1 MATAQLSLI
10 DNGYLNPIPWD
21 PAWSLTEW
29 DSSIPDRLLELEFD
43 LIVSNPR
50 SALENLALDVVLQR
64 QVSEGAR
71 KAVMWIWDW
80 SESAVVLGSYQS
92 VKNEIDLD
100 AARKRGFSFVRRM
113 SGGGAM
119 IVEPGR
125 TCTYSLITPDSIVE
139 DLTYVQSFAYL
150 DRWLI
155 RALRSLGIPATYKP
169 VNDIASP
176 EAKIGGAA
184 QARRWGTMLHHVT
197 MAYEFDPALLTGL
210 LRLGKEKLID
220 KGISSAEKQVSP
232 LSRFTTLSHKS
243 MLDYLAQ
250 AFEAQYSCVLSTI
263 TPEEETAAQKLIE
276 EKLGT
281 EEWLYR
287 VE

>member
-1 MATAQLSLI
+1 MNSTPDHIIS
-10 DNGYLNPIPWD
+10 PILPWQQG
-21 PAWSLTEW
+21 WSLTEW

-43 LIVSNPR
+43 LIVSQPQ
-50 SALENLALDVVLQR
+50 SALQNLALDIVMQR
-64 QVSEGAR
+64 QVANASR
-71 KAVMWIWDW
+71 KAVMWVWDW

-92 VKNEIDLD
+92 VRNEIDLD

-125 TCTYSLITPDSIVE
+125 TCTFSLITPDSVVK
-139 DLTYVQSFAYL
+139 DLSYVQSFAYL

-155 RALRSLGIPATYKP
+155 RALRTLGIPATYKP

-197 MAYEFDPALLTGL
+197 MAYDFDPALLTGL
-210 LRLGKEKLID
+210 LRLGKEKLIE
-220 KGISSAEKQVSP
+220 KGIPSAEKQVSP
-232 LSRFTTLSHKS
+232 LSDYTSLSHKS
-243 MLDYLAQ
+243 MLDYLAD
-250 AFEAQYSCVLSTI
+250 AFEAQYSCKRSAI
-263 TPEEETAAQKLIE
+263 TPEDETAAQKLIG

-281 EEWLYR
+281 REWLLR